1 MSPSGSPGYPTP
13 LDGAVPGFPGAT
25 SATQVVDMKATVG
38 NGLAPGGVAAP
49 RQAHGWSSGCG
60 VVASMAPKAGQARSG
75 VLLLVGV
82 VGIVGGLGL
91 LAYGLA
97 PAKDL

>member
-38 NGLAPGGVAAP
+38 KVAY
-49 RQAHGWSSGCG
+49 SSPATSDQPSG
-60 VVASMAPKAGQARSG
+60 AGALYQS
-75 VLLLVGV
+75 VMKELNFWLTCTQFE
-82 VGIVGGLGL
+82 
-91 LAYGLA
+91 
-97 PAKDL
+97 PPP